1 MNARRDW
8 RLKGAEGDDR
18 GAQFVE
24 VASLSL
30 LAATILAAVLQANFD
45 SPFNDTVREMV
56 CLVEGPECD
65 GETWV
70 EADRPAKP
78 ERYDW
83 GLDLGLVPSGGDN
96 EENKALGRELA
107 AARGFTG
114 REWDCLETLWH
125 HESNWN
131 HRAVNPSGG
140 AAGIPQLHPDA
151 HAFPPGYLDSAEVQ
165 IEWGLDYIERRYN
178 TPCQAW
184 AFWQNPYP
192 KNPGYST
199 HWY

>member
-1 MNARRDW
+1 VNVPRPRRF
-8 RLKGAEGDDR
+8 RRVEGDDS
-18 GAQFVE
+18 GATFVE
-24 VASLSL
+24 VGAITS
-30 LAATILAAVLQANFD
+30 LAATIILAIVQANYGD
-45 SPFNDTVREMV
+45 RLNDGVREMV

-140 AAGIPQLHPDA
+140 AAGIPQLHPAA

-165 IEWGLDYIERRYN
+165 IEWGLDYIEDRYN
-178 TPCQAW
+178 TPCEAW